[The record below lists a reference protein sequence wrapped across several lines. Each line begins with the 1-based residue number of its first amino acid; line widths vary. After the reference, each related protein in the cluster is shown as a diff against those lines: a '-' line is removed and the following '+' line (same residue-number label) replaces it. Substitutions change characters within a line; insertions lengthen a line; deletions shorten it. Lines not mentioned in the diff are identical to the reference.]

1 MATTQ
6 DYYKLLNVD
15 RHAPVD
21 DIKRAY
27 RKMAMKFHP
36 DRNPGDVEA
45 EQRFKESAEA
55 YEVLSDSNKR
65 QLYDRYGH
73 EGLRGTSSHNFSGM
87 DSGDIFSMF
96 EDIIGDAFG
105 GGRRRGQTRGSRDRR
120 GYDLE
125 TQVEVSLEDV
135 ATGIDRDIEFVRQD
149 LCTTCNG
156 NGYKPGSQPITC
168 VTCAGEGQVA
178 QNGLGGMFRMVTTC
192 PACGG
197 QGRVHK
203 GNCRACHGMDLR
215 GGDLGGPN
223 LLRSQLV
230 LRDEAGDLMGPVI
243 RDGQVGPAG
252 SVMPAQPLSDDEVQ
266 AVAAYVHD
274 VLGTASRQGG
284 PPLGGEIALDILVGD
299 ATAGRIYF
307 IEKCAS
313 CHSPI
318 GDLQGFAT
326 RVSEPQELQNT
337 WVRGGART
345 AERPPVTVTVTTP
358 SGEQVQGSLERL
370 NDFLVVL
377 TEPDGRHRSFSR
389 RGDTP
394 RVELDDPT
402 AAHREMLPLY
412 TDTDIHNVTAYLV
425 TLK

>member
-1 MATTQ
+1 MLTWVGRPLAAGAVW
-6 DYYKLLNVD
+6 LLV
-15 RHAPVD
+15 A
-21 DIKRAY
+21 
-27 RKMAMKFHP
+27 
-36 DRNPGDVEA
+36 
-45 EQRFKESAEA
+45 
-55 YEVLSDSNKR
+55 
-65 QLYDRYGH
+65 
-73 EGLRGTSSHNFSGM
+73 GLMPETS
-87 DSGDIFSMF
+87 
-96 EDIIGDAFG
+96 
-105 GGRRRGQTRGSRDRR
+105 
-120 GYDLE
+120 
-125 TQVEVSLEDV
+125 V
-135 ATGIDRDIEFVRQD
+135 A
-149 LCTTCNG
+149 
-156 NGYKPGSQPITC
+156 
-168 VTCAGEGQVA
+168 AGEGQQA
-178 QNGLGGMFRMVTTC
+178 DRARSQRLY
-192 PACGG
+192 PALQREVGDPELIAR
-197 QGRVHK
+197 GRALY
-203 GNCRACHGMDLR
+203 GINCRACHGMDLR

-284 PPLGGEIALDILVGD
+284 PPLGEEIALDILVGD
-299 ATAGRIYF
+299 ATAGRTYF

-345 AERPPVTVTVTTP
+345 AERPPVTVTVSTP

>member
-1 MATTQ
+1 MLTWVGRSLAVGAVW
-6 DYYKLLNVD
+6 LLV
-15 RHAPVD
+15 V
-21 DIKRAY
+21 
-27 RKMAMKFHP
+27 
-36 DRNPGDVEA
+36 
-45 EQRFKESAEA
+45 
-55 YEVLSDSNKR
+55 
-65 QLYDRYGH
+65 
-73 EGLRGTSSHNFSGM
+73 GLTS
-87 DSGDIFSMF
+87 
-96 EDIIGDAFG
+96 
-105 GGRRRGQTRGSRDRR
+105 
-120 GYDLE
+120 E
-125 TQVEVSLEDV
+125 TSV
-135 ATGIDRDIEFVRQD
+135 A
-149 LCTTCNG
+149 
-156 NGYKPGSQPITC
+156 
-168 VTCAGEGQVA
+168 AGEGQQA
-178 QNGLGGMFRMVTTC
+178 DRARSQRFY
-192 PACGG
+192 PALQREVGDPELIAR
-197 QGRVHK
+197 GRVLY
-203 GNCRACHGMDLR
+203 GINCRACHGMDLR

-230 LRDEAGDLMGPVI
+230 LRDEAGELMGPVI
-243 RDGQVGPAG
+243 RNGQAGPAG
-252 SVMPAQPLSDDEVQ
+252 SLMPAQPLSDDEVQ

-284 PPLGGEIALDILVGD
+284 PPLGEEIALDILVGD
-299 ATAGRIYF
+299 ATAGRTYF

-313 CHSPI
+313 CHSPTD
-318 GDLQGFAT
+318 DLQGFAT

-337 WVRGGART
+337 WVRGGGRT

-394 RVELDDPT
+394 RVELDDPM